1 VSLTE
6 EQINRYARHILLG
19 EVGGTG
25 QEKLLAARVLVV
37 GAGGL
42 GSPALY
48 YLAAAGIGRL
58 GIVDDDRVDL
68 SNLQRQILHNTPRI
82 GMAKVESAAQTL
94 AALNPDCQL
103 DRYEC
108 RIDARN
114 ISELLHDYDL
124 VLDGSDNF
132 ATRYLL
138 NDACYLAGKP
148 LVSAAIFQF
157 HGEISTYKAYLGD
170 GHPCLR
176 CLHPEPPPPGLVP
189 SCASAGVLGALAG
202 TMGSLQATEAVK
214 ELLGIGDSLSGR
226 LLKYDALDSRFYPIR
241 LRKNPACPLC
251 GSDSPWKDLA
261 HHG

>member
-1 VSLTE
+1 MSLSE
-6 EQINRYARHILLG
+6 EQITRYARHILLG

-68 SNLQRQILHNTPRI
+68 SNLQRQILHDTHRI
-82 GMAKVESAAQTL
+82 GVAKVDSAAQTL
-94 AALNPDCQL
+94 AALNPDVQL
-103 DRYEC
+103 DRHDC
-108 RIDARN
+108 RVTAGNVFD
-114 ISELLHDYDL
+114 LLADYDL

-132 ATRYLL
+132 ATRFLL
-138 NDACYLAGKP
+138 NDACYFASKP
-148 LVSAAIFQF
+148 LISAAIFQF
-157 HGEISTYKAYLGD
+157 HGEISTFKAHLGD

-214 ELLGIGDSLSGR
+214 EVLGIGDSLSGR

-251 GSDSPWKDLA
+251 GAASSWKDLA